1 METYLTV
8 DGRELSLLALND
20 NLTRTCLVLR
30 GLHSLIE
37 ATLQGPDLGDKE
49 YGQLSLAELAL
60 KVVAA
65 ETENLLPSWPEAVA
79 KTL

>member
-1 METYLTV
+1 MKTYLTV

-37 ATLQGPDLGDKE
+37 ATLHGPDLGDKE
-49 YGQLSLAELAL
+49 YGQLSLAELVL
-60 KVVAA
+60 KVIAV
-65 ETENLLPSWPEAVA
+65 ETENLLPDWPEAA
-79 KTL
+79 SRNS